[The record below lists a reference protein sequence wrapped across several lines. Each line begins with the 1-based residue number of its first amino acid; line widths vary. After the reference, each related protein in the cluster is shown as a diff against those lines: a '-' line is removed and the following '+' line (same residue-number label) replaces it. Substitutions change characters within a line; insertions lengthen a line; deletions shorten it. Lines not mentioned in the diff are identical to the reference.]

1 MSRSPSDHS
10 GYVKFNVFGLA
21 PGGTANCLETRPP
34 TLAPTSP
41 PSPSPTPAPT
51 TASPTRPPTA
61 TPSMFPT
68 FTGAVRRVDE
78 GALDDNSEDDKTSG
92 GTIAIIVV
100 VVLVLLIAAGVM
112 AFYGM
117 AYWKK
122 ADVERKVVHSS
133 SFVCSN
139 SPRPGT
145 PPRSIHDWLHPRD
158 FSHVP
163 GAAGPVAPSTYK

>member
-1 MSRSPSDHS
+1 MTHQCPVPLPMNS
-10 GYVKFNVFGLA
+10 GYVKFDANGLT
-21 PGGTANCLETRPP
+21 PVGVPNCLETRPP

-41 PSPSPTPAPT
+41 PTPAPT
-51 TASPTRPPTA
+51 PSPTTTSPTRPPTA

-78 GALDDNSEDDKTSG
+78 GALDDNSDDDKTSS

-100 VVLVLLIAAGVM
+100 VVLVLLIAVGVM

-122 ADVERKVVHSS
+122 ADVERKVVP
-133 SFVCSN
+133 FCLLK
-139 SPRPGT
+139 PPGG
-145 PPRSIHDWLHPRD
+145 PPRKPHHAASMIGGTQHP
-158 FSHVP
+158 
-163 GAAGPVAPSTYK
+163 